1 MKFLKHSTIPLAIV
15 GVLLVSCN
23 KQDFVDVN
31 TNPDAL
37 SAVPP
42 QNQFLNATV
51 SIHSQDFEAFY
62 DLYRRIMPWMQY
74 TTGVNGNQGNF
85 TQTFDNFAN
94 RYGRQY
100 NGISDRLYDLE
111 KLVEGLP
118 AEEQPRYVYMIRIA
132 RILKAY
138 YTFYVSDIYGAIP
151 YSEAF
156 QGRYGGTLTPKYDT
170 QQELFTRLDGE
181 IKEAV
186 STLKT
191 SQSAPQISLGSYDQ
205 YFGGD
210 AQKWVKAGNAL
221 RLKIAMRQIKVD
233 ATTAQNIAKE
243 VLAMPAADLM
253 ASNEDGWV
261 FRANAAFTNST
272 GNWNPT
278 TLRAPK
284 PIVDFMWKTKDP
296 RIDAFFTPNL
306 YSQANIDLLIAA
318 NKLPA
323 GTKAPE
329 RRYIGSYTDPDL
341 VKTTA
346 IIQRYYTPRQVLAN
360 GQNLNVDTLSYIQ
373 PRLFAANST
382 DASGTQGT
390 GFSYLPVITF
400 SDFAFMRAE
409 AAFRGYTAE
418 SAKTWYEMAVT
429 SSIQWYDAIA
439 KGAQLTNYTAVTQAE
454 IDAYMTQPEVAYDAS
469 KGLNQIVS
477 QAYLHF
483 MKQASEGWANWKR
496 TGIPND
502 NSVVPMPTLTNNGAT
517 LVIPRR
523 APIALVTSNDPNFAN
538 KQAAYDAMK
547 ALPGFGKDLQDA
559 TGRVWWD
566 KPQ

>member
-1 MKFLKHSTIPLAIV
+1 MKFLKHSTLLLATV
-15 GVLLVSCN
+15 GTLLVSCN

-51 SIHSQDFEAFY
+51 AIHGQDFEAFY
-62 DLYRRIMPWMQY
+62 DRYRRIMPWMQY
-74 TTGVNGNQGNF
+74 TTDVNGNKGNF
-85 TQTFDNFAN
+85 TQTFDNFSN

-100 NGISDRLYDLE
+100 GGISDRLYDLE

-118 AEEQPRYVYMIRIA
+118 AEDQPRYVHMVRIA

-156 QGRYGGTLTPKYDT
+156 QGRYGGTLQPKYDT
-170 QQELFTRLDGE
+170 QQQIFALLDDQ

-191 SQSAPQISLGSYDQ
+191 TQTAPQLSLGSYDQ
-205 YFGGD
+205 YFNGD

-221 RLKIAMRQIKVD
+221 RLKIAMRQIKAD
-233 ATTAQNIAKE
+233 AATAQKIAKE
-243 VLAMPAADLM
+243 VLAMPATDLM
-253 ASNEDGWV
+253 AANEDGWV
-261 FRANAAFTNST
+261 FKANAAFTNSD
-272 GNWNPT
+272 GNWNAS

-284 PIVDFMWKTKDP
+284 PIVDFMNKTKDP

-306 YSQANIDLLIAA
+306 YSQANIDLLIADK
-318 NKLPA
+318 KLAA
-323 GTKAPE
+323 GTKAPSV
-329 RRYIGSYTDPDL
+329 RYVGSYTNPDQ
-341 VKTTA
+341 VKTTSV
-346 IIQRYYTPRQVLAN
+346 IQRYYTPRQVLAN
-360 GQNLNVDTLSYIQ
+360 GQNLSVDTLSYIQ
-373 PRLFAANST
+373 PRLFAANT
-382 DASGTQGT
+382 ADASGTRGA
-390 GFSYLPVITF
+390 GFSYFPVITF

-409 AAFRGYTAE
+409 AAFRGYTGE
-418 SAKTWYEMAVT
+418 SAKTWYESAVT
-429 SSIQWYDAIA
+429 SSINWYDAIA

-454 IDAYMTQPEVAYDAS
+454 IDAYMMQPEVAYDAA
-469 KGLNQIVS
+469 KGLDKIAS
-477 QAYLHF
+477 QAYLHYF
-483 MKQASEGWANWKR
+483 KHPTEGWANWKR

-502 NSVVPMPTLTNNGAT
+502 NSSVPMPTLTNNGAA
-517 LVIPRR
+517 LIIPRR
-523 APIALVTSNDPNFAN
+523 APIGLVTDNDPNFAN
-538 KQAAYDAMK
+538 KQAAYDALK

-566 KPQ
+566 KPL

>member
-1 MKFLKHSTIPLAIV
+1 MKFLKHSSFLLATV
-15 GVLLVSCN
+15 GVLLISCE
-23 KQDFVDVN
+23 KQAFVDVN

-37 SAVPP
+37 SKVPP
-42 QNQFLNATV
+42 QNQFLNATI
-51 SIHSQDFEAFY
+51 SIHSQNFEAYY
-62 DLYRRIMPWMQY
+62 DKYRRIMPWMQY
-74 TTGVNGNQGNF
+74 TTGGNGNQGNF

-94 RYGRQY
+94 RYGREY
-100 NGISDRLYDLE
+100 SGISDRLYDLE

-118 AEEQPRYVYMIRIA
+118 AEEQPKYAHMIRIS

-156 QGRYGGTLTPKYDT
+156 QGRYGGTLQPKYDT
-170 QQELFTRLDGE
+170 QENLFAQLDNE

-191 SQSAPQISLGSYDQ
+191 SQSTTQISLASYDQ
-205 YFGGD
+205 YFKGD

-233 ATTAQNIAKE
+233 MATAQKIVKE

-253 ASNEDGWV
+253 ENNEDGWV
-261 FRANAAFTNST
+261 FKANQAFTE
-272 GNWNPT
+272 GGDYDPA

-296 RIDAFFTPNL
+296 RIDAFFAPNA
-306 YSQANIDLLIAA
+306 YSQANIDLLIADK
-318 NKLPA
+318 KLPA

-329 RRYIGSYTDPDL
+329 RRYVGSFTNPDQ
-341 VKTTA
+341 VKQPA
-346 IIQRYYTPRQVLAN
+346 ITQRYYTIPRVKSN
-360 GQNLNVDTLSYIQ
+360 GQNIDVDTLSYIQ
-373 PRLFAANST
+373 SRLFRPSQA
-382 DASGTQGT
+382 DASGNVGK
-390 GFSYLPVITF
+390 GFGYFPVITF

-409 AAFRGYTAE
+409 AAFRGYTGE
-418 SAKTWYEMAVT
+418 SAKSWYETAVI
-429 SSIQWYDAIA
+429 SSINWYDTIA
-439 KGAQLTNYTAVTQAE
+439 KGAQLLNYTATSQAE
-454 IDAYMTQPEVAYDAS
+454 IDAYMMQPEVAYDAA
-469 KGLNQIVS
+469 KGLDKIAS
-477 QAYLHF
+477 QAYLHYF
-483 MKQASEGWANWKR
+483 KNPTEGWANWKR
-496 TGIPND
+496 TGFPND

-517 LVIPRR
+517 LIIPRR
-523 APIALVTSNDPNFAN
+523 APIGLVSDNDPNFAN

-566 KPQ
+566 KPM